1 MPPQFS
7 VRIIRTRAYFTAS
20 QPGLRHVVR
29 VASATHF
36 FNDVFERHTREMG
49 PSRVPYTSSG
59 PGGQYHPFGILGR
72 LFRSFACYWLGVA
85 AQLRSH
91 LDSHLATAL
100 AACVA
105 FGVGIFA
112 TNLKLT

>member
-1 MPPQFS
+1 
-7 VRIIRTRAYFTAS
+7 
-20 QPGLRHVVR
+20 
-29 VASATHF
+29 
-36 FNDVFERHTREMG
+36 MG

-105 FGVGIFA
+105 FGVVWGGTAGAARARAPSIG
-112 TNLKLT
+112 L